1 MDKKKELKK
10 IIISKKIR
18 NDIAQAFISKNND
31 ENKKEIEKSELI
43 NINEEL
49 KNKINELKKEVEFS
63 KNELKKKDKK
73 ILKYLNKYDK
83 IASENALNMFEI
95 ENLEEE
101 LIKNKNEMYI
111 KTKKIKELTDKNNGL
126 EQEMNQLKIY
136 YKNKKNI
143 FEYSKRDN
151 NKNLQKDLK
160 KIITND
166 ILPTKEENNRE
177 NLNFEGLSV
186 EELHNKRNEFI
197 KERDNI
203 TILYEKL
210 PIKLINKEQF
220 IQKQELENKLK
231 ELNNNLMKIR
241 LQLKIYNQ

>member
-1 MDKKKELKK
+1 M
-10 IIISKKIR
+10 
-18 NDIAQAFISKNND
+18 
-31 ENKKEIEKSELI
+31 
-43 NINEEL
+43 
-49 KNKINELKKEVEFS
+49 
-63 KNELKKKDKK
+63 
-73 ILKYLNKYDK
+73 
-83 IASENALNMFEI
+83 
-95 ENLEEE
+95 
-101 LIKNKNEMYI
+101 
-111 KTKKIKELTDKNNGL
+111 LTDKNNGL

-151 NKNLQKDLK
+151 NKNLQKDLI

-186 EELHNKRNEFI
+186 GELHNKRNEFI

-210 PIKLINKEQF
+210 PIKLINKEQC

-231 ELNNNLMKIR
+231 EINNNLMKIR

>member
-1 MDKKKELKK
+1 M
-10 IIISKKIR
+10 
-18 NDIAQAFISKNND
+18 
-31 ENKKEIEKSELI
+31 
-43 NINEEL
+43 
-49 KNKINELKKEVEFS
+49 
-63 KNELKKKDKK
+63 
-73 ILKYLNKYDK
+73 
-83 IASENALNMFEI
+83 
-95 ENLEEE
+95 
-101 LIKNKNEMYI
+101 
-111 KTKKIKELTDKNNGL
+111 LTDKNNGL

-231 ELNNNLMKIR
+231 EINNNLMKIR

>member
-1 MDKKKELKK
+1 
-10 IIISKKIR
+10 
-18 NDIAQAFISKNND
+18 
-31 ENKKEIEKSELI
+31 
-43 NINEEL
+43 L

-151 NKNLQKDLK
+151 DKNLQKDLK
-160 KIITND
+160 K
-166 ILPTKEENNRE
+166 NN
-177 NLNFEGLSV
+177 
-186 EELHNKRNEFI
+186 
-197 KERDNI
+197 
-203 TILYEKL
+203 Y
-210 PIKLINKEQF
+210 
-220 IQKQELENKLK
+220 
-231 ELNNNLMKIR
+231 
-241 LQLKIYNQ
+241 

>member
-1 MDKKKELKK
+1 
-10 IIISKKIR
+10 
-18 NDIAQAFISKNND
+18 
-31 ENKKEIEKSELI
+31 
-43 NINEEL
+43 
-49 KNKINELKKEVEFS
+49 
-63 KNELKKKDKK
+63 
-73 ILKYLNKYDK
+73 
-83 IASENALNMFEI
+83 MFEI

-186 EELHNKRNEFI
+186 EEQHNKRNEFI

-231 ELNNNLMKIR
+231 EINNNLMKIR

>member
-1 MDKKKELKK
+1 M
-10 IIISKKIR
+10 
-18 NDIAQAFISKNND
+18 
-31 ENKKEIEKSELI
+31 
-43 NINEEL
+43 
-49 KNKINELKKEVEFS
+49 
-63 KNELKKKDKK
+63 
-73 ILKYLNKYDK
+73 KYLNKYDK

-151 NKNLQKDLK
+151 NKDLQKDLK

-231 ELNNNLMKIR
+231 EINNNLMKIR